1 MSDYIKTVFWQIEIT
16 APKENAAEIE
26 EFFLRSGAQ
35 STFEL
40 LYEEGRTSNLV
51 EDNTQLFFFY
61 PETFPARA
69 FAPMALATLGFPD
82 LEFKISQV
90 QYADYLKEFEK
101 SFRAFALTNKT
112 ALVPPWDSENTDLAP
127 DLKKLWLVPGM
138 AFGTGKHATTQLMVE
153 FIEETVTPNDTII
166 DIGSGSGILAIA
178 AMLWGAKSAWG
189 VDVETLAVESATTN
203 KELNEERHKSTYNCT
218 FAVGDFS
225 SLRDQAIEK
234 EHTVFLANIL
244 PNIFEANADDLKL
257 ALTSCR
263 AWALSGIPSAQ
274 EESFTAFL
282 KTIAPCAFEIRT
294 KEDWQIYFCR
304 DLL

>member
-1 MSDYIKTVFWQIEIT
+1 MSYITAVFWQIEIN
-16 APKENAAEIE
+16 APKEHAAEIE
-26 EFFLRSGAQ
+26 EFFLKSGAQ

-40 LYEEGRTSNLV
+40 LYEEGRTSNLI
-51 EDNTQLFFFY
+51 EDNTQLFFFFA
-61 PETFPARA
+61 ENFPARA
-69 FAPMALATLGFPD
+69 FTPMALATLGFAD

-101 SFRAFALTNKT
+101 SFRAFALTQKT
-112 ALVPPWDSENTDLAP
+112 ALVPPWDAENADIGP
-127 DLKKLWLVPGM
+127 GFKKLWLVPGM

-153 FIEETVTPNDTII
+153 FIEETIKPGDSVI

-178 AMLWGAKSAWG
+178 AMLWGATSAWG
-189 VDVETLAVESATTN
+189 VDVETLAVESAAAN
-203 KELNEERHKSTYNCT
+203 KILNEERHGAAFACE

-225 SLRDQAIEK
+225 TLHERSIDRA
-234 EHTVFLANIL
+234 HTVFLANIL
-244 PNIFEANADDLKL
+244 PNIFEANAAYLKFAL
-257 ALTSCR
+257 ANCR

-282 KTIAPCAFEIRT
+282 KTIAPGSFEIRT

-304 DLL
+304 NNP

>member
-1 MSDYIKTVFWQIEIT
+1 VSYITTVFWQIEIT
-16 APKENAAEIE
+16 APKEHAAEIE
-26 EFFLRSGAQ
+26 EFFLKSGAQ

-51 EDNTQLFFFY
+51 EDNTQLFFFF
-61 PETFPARA
+61 PEDFPARA
-69 FAPMALATLGFPD
+69 FTPMALATLGFAD
-82 LEFKISQV
+82 LDFRISQV

-101 SFRAFALTNKT
+101 SFRAFALTQKT
-112 ALVPPWDSENTDLAP
+112 ALIPPWDAENTEIGSGF
-127 DLKKLWLVPGM
+127 KKLWLVPGM

-153 FIEETVTPNDTII
+153 FIEETVKPTDTVI

-203 KELNEERHKSTYNCT
+203 KNLNEDRHAASYACE

-225 SLRDQAIEK
+225 SLRGHPIERN
-234 EHTVFLANIL
+234 HTVFLANIL
-244 PNIFEANADDLKL
+244 PNIFEANAADLKFAL
-257 ALTSCR
+257 ANCR

-282 KTIAPCAFEIRT
+282 KTIALGAFEIRT

-304 DLL
+304 NNM